1 MSNSKSAP
9 RILRRKQV
17 SEQTGLSRSGIY
29 EKVARGEFPRQI
41 ALGPRSVGWLE
52 TEVVEWLQSQIAKSR
67 SGAV

>member
-52 TEVVEWLQSQIAKSR
+52 TEVVEWLQGQIAKSR
-67 SGAV
+67 GGAV